1 MPVWTIDG
9 EVTAVELRNRK
20 GKYVVLRR
28 LQLRGHDGT
37 EHELKTVCAAGEV
50 AEALTP
56 GSRGRFYI
64 SKALDQTGVH
74 AVRLEGGK
82 SAHAWHNNMELMS
95 FIMLGAGAILL
106 VAALTGYRGLG
117 LIGLV
122 GLPLGAIFYTFV
134 RKAKLEGLKQFEED
148 TSPIVAMS

>member
-9 EVTAVELRNRK
+9 EVIAVELRNRK
-20 GKYVVLRR
+20 GKFVVLRSLR
-28 LQLRGHDGT
+28 LRGHDGT
-37 EHELKTVCAAGEV
+37 EHDLKTICAAGEV

-82 SAHAWHNNMELMS
+82 SAHVWHNNMELMGM
-95 FIMLGAGAILL
+95 ITLGAGLIMTAIVLS
-106 VAALTGYRGLG
+106 GYRGLAMFG
-117 LIGLV
+117 VL
-122 GLPLGAIFYTFV
+122 GLPLGAIMLFYM
-134 RKAKLEGLKQFEED
+134 RKARLEGLKQFEED
-148 TSPIVAMS
+148 NSPIVAMS

>member
-9 EVTAVELRNRK
+9 EVTAAEVRNRK
-20 GKYVVLRR
+20 GKYVVLKH
-28 LQLRGHDGT
+28 LRVRGPDGT
-37 EHELKTVCAAGEV
+37 EHEIKNACAAGEV

-56 GSRGRFYI
+56 GTRGRFYI

-74 AVRLEGGK
+74 AMRLENGK
-82 SAHAWHNNMELMS
+82 TAHVWPNNIELMS
-95 FIMLGAGAILL
+95 FIMLGAGAFLL
-106 VAALTGYRGLG
+106 VVALLGYRGLG

-122 GLPLGAIFYTFV
+122 GLPLGAIFYVFV
-134 RKAKLEGLKQFEED
+134 RKARLEGQKQYEED